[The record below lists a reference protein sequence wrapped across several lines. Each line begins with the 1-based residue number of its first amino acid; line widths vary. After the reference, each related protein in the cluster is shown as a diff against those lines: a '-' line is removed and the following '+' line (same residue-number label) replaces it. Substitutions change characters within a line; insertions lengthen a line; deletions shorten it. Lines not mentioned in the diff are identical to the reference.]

1 MTTLVEG
8 FDADAVAL
16 ARLLATEGRSVTLA
30 GSGPATA
37 EALALRALDVDVRE
51 RADLDREPGEHDEA
65 FLDVWTPEVAPR
77 VSRLRAAGTRVR
89 CLGDLVL
96 ERARVPTIGVTG
108 TAGKTTTAFLLVQLL
123 RAAGIEV
130 HASTTARAGNLWP
143 TAELLSA
150 PTSGVVVLELTS
162 SHLCFTTHS
171 PSIAV
176 VTCFWPDHLELHG
189 SLERY
194 RAAKETIARGQ
205 SAGDVVVANEDD
217 EAAAAIA
224 ALSPGRRVG
233 FSATA
238 EVGEGAFLRGGSI
251 VARGGGEERALPL
264 PAGFDGPRRQAL
276 LAAVAAATVA
286 GAIPTSLEELRLPDL
301 RALVVG
307 RRDGVELVDDGMA
320 ATPAKTAAALRE
332 RPDRS
337 VVLVAGGELTSAGLP
352 VHASPEEQRLLEE
365 ACAEA
370 RRAARLVV
378 LFGPAAGSARAAA
391 RPHAGRRRR
400 RPRARRRDRRG
411 TPFRRPHPSRLTDV
425 PRVARGAGA
434 DRSCPARARSLAGNT
449 AAHSSVTCT
458 DKYFSSNDRRTCR

>member
-8 FDADAVAL
+8 FDADSVAL

-30 GSGPATA
+30 GSGPATS
-37 EALALRALDVDVRE
+37 EALVLRALDVDVRE
-51 RADLDREPGEHDEA
+51 HADLDREPGGCDEA

-96 ERARVPTIGVTG
+96 ERSIVPTIGVTG

-150 PTSGVVVLELTS
+150 STSGVVVLELTS

-194 RAAKETIARGQ
+194 RAAKEAIARGQ
-205 SAGDVVVANEDD
+205 SADDVVVANEDD
-217 EAAAAIA
+217 EGAAAIA
-224 ALSPGRRVG
+224 ALSPGRRAG

-238 EVGEGAFLRGGSI
+238 EVGDGAFLRGDSI

-286 GAIPTSLEELRLPDL
+286 GAIPTGLERLRLPDL

-307 RRDGVELVDDGMA
+307 TRDGVELVDDGMA
-320 ATPAKTAAALRE
+320 ATPAKVAAALRE

-337 VVLVAGGELTSAGLP
+337 VVLVAGGELRSVGLA

-378 LFGPAAGSARAAA
+378 LFGPAAGRLAPLLDPAPVVVAGDLEHAVAMAGERLAAGDTLLVSPMFPVSLEERERIAPALRALV
-391 RPHAGRRRR
+391 RYREYRI
-400 RPRARRRDRRG
+400 
-411 TPFRRPHPSRLTDV
+411 RLL
-425 PRVARGAGA
+425 RY
-434 DRSCPARARSLAGNT
+434 LQ
-449 AAHSSVTCT
+449 
-458 DKYFSSNDRRTCR
+458 

>member
-16 ARLLATEGRSVTLA
+16 ARLLAAEGRSVTLA

-37 EALALRALDVDVRE
+37 EAFALRALDVAVRE
-51 RADLDREPGEHDEA
+51 HADLDREPGEHDEA

-77 VSRLRAAGTRVR
+77 ASRLRAAGARVR

-96 ERARVPTIGVTG
+96 ERAPVPTIGVTG

-123 RAAGIEV
+123 RAAGVEV

-143 TAELLSA
+143 TVELLTVPS
-150 PTSGVVVLELTS
+150 SGVIVLELTS

-171 PSIAV
+171 PSIAT

-194 RAAKETIARGQ
+194 RAAKEAIARGQ
-205 SAGDVVVANEDD
+205 AADDVVVANEDD
-217 EAAAAIA
+217 DAAAAIA
-224 ALSPGRRVG
+224 AVSPGRGVG
-233 FSATA
+233 FSATT
-238 EVGEGAFLRGGSI
+238 EVGEGAFLRGASI
-251 VARGGGEERALPL
+251 VARGGGEEQALPL
-264 PAGFDGPRRQAL
+264 PAGFDRPRRQAL
-276 LAAVAAATVA
+276 LAAVAVATVA
-286 GAIPTSLEELRLPDL
+286 GAIPNGLERLRLPEL

-320 ATPAKTAAALRE
+320 ATPAKVAAALRD

-337 VVLVAGGELTSAGLP
+337 VVLVAGGELASVGLV
-352 VHASPEEQRLLEE
+352 VHASPEEQRLLEA

-370 RRAARLVV
+370 RRAACLVV
-378 LFGPAAGSARAAA
+378 LFGPAAGRLAPLLDPTPVVVAGDLEHAVATAGERLAEAQTLLVSPMFPVSLEERERIAPALCALAR
-391 RPHAGRRRR
+391 
-400 RPRARRRDRRG
+400 
-411 TPFRRPHPSRLTDV
+411 
-425 PRVARGAGA
+425 
-434 DRSCPARARSLAGNT
+434 
-449 AAHSSVTCT
+449 
-458 DKYFSSNDRRTCR
+458 

>member
-1 MTTLVEG
+1 VTTLVEG
-8 FDADAVAL
+8 FDTDAVAL

-30 GSGPATA
+30 GSGPASA

-51 RADLDREPGEHDEA
+51 RADLDREPGEHEEA

-77 VSRLRAAGTRVR
+77 VCRLRAAGARVR

-96 ERARVPTIGVTG
+96 ERAAVPTIGVTG
-108 TAGKTTTAFLLVQLL
+108 TAGKTTTAFLLVELL

-150 PTSGVVVLELTS
+150 PTSGVIVLELTS

-171 PSIAV
+171 PSIAA

-194 RAAKETIARGQ
+194 RAAKEAIARGQ
-205 SAGDVVVANEDD
+205 SARDAVVANEDD
-217 EAAAAIA
+217 AGAAAIA
-224 ALSPGRRVG
+224 ALSPGRRAG

-238 EVGEGAFLRGGSI
+238 EVREGAFLRGGSI
-251 VARGGGEERALPL
+251 VARGGGEEQALPL
-264 PAGFDGPRRQAL
+264 PTGFDGPRRQAL

-286 GAIPTSLEELRLPDL
+286 GAIPTSLEELGLPDL
-301 RALVVG
+301 RARVVG

-352 VHASPEEQRLLEE
+352 VHVSPEEQRLLED

-370 RRAARLVV
+370 RRTARLVV
-378 LFGPAAGSARAAA
+378 LFGPAAG
-391 RPHAGRRRR
+391 
-400 RPRARRRDRRG
+400 
-411 TPFRRPHPSRLTDV
+411 
-425 PRVARGAGA
+425 RVAPLLDHTPVVVADDLEHAVATAGERLSGA
-434 DRSCPARARSLAGNT
+434 DTLLVSPMFPVSLEERERIAPALQALVR
-449 AAHSSVTCT
+449 
-458 DKYFSSNDRRTCR
+458 